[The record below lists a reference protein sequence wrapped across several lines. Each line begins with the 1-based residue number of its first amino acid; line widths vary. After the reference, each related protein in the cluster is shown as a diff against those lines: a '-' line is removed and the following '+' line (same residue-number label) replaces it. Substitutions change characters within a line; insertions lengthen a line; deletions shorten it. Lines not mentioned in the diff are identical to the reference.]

1 MSKKKTSINTNSNN
15 KLINIPGLNN
25 KIKIRTRNYNV
36 SLKNGLTQNFNSN
49 YNVNNEK
56 VIKGYHTK
64 SVSNLTDLI
73 NHNKKLISLYK
84 NMSKSKSKEKK

>member
-1 MSKKKTSINTNSNN
+1 M
-15 KLINIPGLNN
+15 NIPGFNN
-25 KIKIRTRNYNV
+25 KIKIKTRNYNV
-36 SLKNGLTQNFNSN
+36 SLKNGFTKNPN
-49 YNVNNEK
+49 YNSRNDK

-84 NMSKSKSKEKK
+84 SMSKSKSKEKK

>member
-1 MSKKKTSINTNSNN
+1 M
-15 KLINIPGLNN
+15 NIPNFN
-25 KIKIRTRNYNV
+25 KNKIRTRNYNV
-36 SLKNGLTQNFNSN
+36 SLKNGLTQYTN
-49 YNVNNEK
+49 YNGRNEK

-84 NMSKSKSKEKK
+84 SLSKSKSKEKK